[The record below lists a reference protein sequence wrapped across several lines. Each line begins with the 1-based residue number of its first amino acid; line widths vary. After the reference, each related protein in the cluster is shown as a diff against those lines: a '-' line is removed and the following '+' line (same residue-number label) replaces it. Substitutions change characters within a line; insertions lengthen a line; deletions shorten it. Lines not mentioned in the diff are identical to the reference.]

1 MKIGSFDTSEKVL
14 VVAEIGNNH
23 EGNLRLARDLLAR
36 AADAGADA
44 IKFQT
49 IVPETLVSSQQAQ
62 RLEQLKR
69 ICLSYRD
76 FEILAADARKKN
88 AIFLSTPFDLKSA
101 EFLNALV
108 PAFKIASG
116 DNNFLPLIDYLA
128 STGKP
133 LIVSTGMALTEEMM
147 ALKEFILHAWE
158 TRKIQSP
165 GLAFLHCVSSY
176 PTQPVEANVRA
187 VEAIKNLGVVPGYSD
202 HTLGILAPLAAVSLG
217 AKIIEKHFTLDK
229 NQSSFRDHQ
238 LSLNPDEFLEMVLK
252 IREIEVLLG
261 DGTKKIGP
269 SELAVKREA
278 RRSIVAS
285 RDLEKGA
292 MIASSDLEWLRPGH
306 GLEPGK
312 EHLLVGQK
320 IRREIR
326 KGESLNLEDLV
337 SHSGVV

>member
-1 MKIGSFDTSEKVL
+1 
-14 VVAEIGNNH
+14 
-23 EGNLRLARDLLAR
+23 
-36 AADAGADA
+36 
-44 IKFQT
+44 
-49 IVPETLVSSQQAQ
+49 VPETLVSSQQAQ

-116 DNNFLPLIDYLA
+116 DNNFFPLIDYLA